1 MPGRASNFVRIQAV
15 PESNCKCPETRYT
28 LPVYLPMA
36 WALVWELAHRRPTT
50 YNNRQSSTHPPI
62 FKLRPNV
69 RAEYRLG
76 RVGFLVYLFPWG
88 SFTYEAV
95 SGALICGPFKRSES
109 PHTAENGVALF

>member
-76 RVGFLVYLFPWG
+76 RVGFRFTCFHGGLLRTKRCPAPLFAGRLKEVNP
-88 SFTYEAV
+88 
-95 SGALICGPFKRSES
+95 